1 MYGVEIWGWEEK
13 GDLEKIML
21 DYVRWIFRIDL
32 CTPRYII
39 LKKLGLEAMRIRCG
53 LWAREFEKKVKEKSE
68 ENLMKICWRE
78 KENLV
83 KKELYSRQKERYYN
97 RNGWS
102 TEAIE
107 EMNNR
112 GIDICRI
119 IRERERDI
127 QGQTIEG
134 KIREANYNKRYRE
147 LVKDRPH
154 YLLQE
159 SLDRVEKGDM
169 VRALVKA
176 RCGNLE
182 EANKY
187 WCQEELRTCI
197 FCRKGLDSLDHFME
211 DCEVAKQWF
220 EGMGNNKKEKIQRIM
235 IRMIN

>member
-1 MYGVEIWGWEEK
+1 
-13 GDLEKIML
+13 
-21 DYVRWIFRIDL
+21 
-32 CTPRYII
+32 
-39 LKKLGLEAMRIRCG
+39 
-53 LWAREFEKKVKEKSE
+53 
-68 ENLMKICWRE
+68 
-78 KENLV
+78 
-83 KKELYSRQKERYYN
+83 
-97 RNGWS
+97 
-102 TEAIE
+102 
-107 EMNNR
+107 MNNR

-127 QGQTIEG
+127 QEQTIEG

-211 DCEVAKQWF
+211 DCKVAKQWF
-220 EGMGNNKKEKIQRIM
+220 EGIGNNKEEKIQRIM
-235 IRMIN
+235 DDKLDENKGKILDKLWKEKERKKKEKKQESVTGINSGSVVIERGSCN